1 MNGPSDL
8 PVNGRTVRS
17 SGEWTNRLIYSGRK
31 SQSMMTFRPAC
42 CTLAIDSRGRR
53 EKRQRINEKDR
64 EARVKKTPGE
74 REARLARRRQRPVI
88 LSGTYKHTKPLC
100 SPGMNQLMI
109 PLFTS
114 LRLNCNLVQQTV
126 QTSYMSSVDFA
137 VGENT
142 ESTSSIHNDDPSKV
156 NNWFRDEKQHVSF

>member
-17 SGEWTNRLIYSGRK
+17 SGEWTNRLIFSGRK

-42 CTLAIDSRGRR
+42 CTLAIDSRGRG

-64 EARVKKTPGE
+64 EARVRETPEERE

-88 LSGTYKHTKPLC
+88 LSGTYKHTKPLF
-100 SPGMNQLMI
+100 SWHE
-109 PLFTS
+109 
-114 LRLNCNLVQQTV
+114 
-126 QTSYMSSVDFA
+126 SV
-137 VGENT
+137 N
-142 ESTSSIHNDDPSKV
+142 DPSIYLAAFAPYDAFV
-156 NNWFRDEKQHVSF
+156 TLVICNAM